1 MKLMSY
7 TSAMQQGFVP
17 RLQSM
22 MPQAPQGPSLAGGML
37 GVGVGQ
43 EGNGSLI
50 PTPQGDAG
58 GDALKGLLPQSGP
71 QQTQPGQ
78 QPAQPGMGTMRQ
90 NVTPDVRGQLRQGI
104 GLETQPAMKAA
115 GGAYA

>member
-43 EGNGSLI
+43 EGDGSLI

-58 GDALKGLLPQSGP
+58 GDAFKDLLPQSGP
-71 QQTQPGQ
+71 QQT
-78 QPAQPGMGTMRQ
+78 QPGMGTMRQ

>member
-43 EGNGSLI
+43 EGDGSLI

-58 GDALKGLLPQSGP
+58 GDAFKDLLPQSG
-71 QQTQPGQ
+71 Q
-78 QPAQPGMGTMRQ
+78 QPTQPGMGTMRQ

-104 GLETQPAMKAA
+104 GLETQPVMKAA

>member
-43 EGNGSLI
+43 EGDGSLI

-58 GDALKGLLPQSGP
+58 GDAFKDLLPQSRAAANAAR
-71 QQTQPGQ
+71 
-78 QPAQPGMGTMRQ
+78 PATH
-90 NVTPDVRGQLRQGI
+90 
-104 GLETQPAMKAA
+104 AA
-115 GGAYA
+115 GGGDHAAERHPGRARSAPAGHWA

>member
-1 MKLMSY
+1 MEASFPRRRE
-7 TSAMQQGFVP
+7 TQEAM
-17 RLQSM
+17 
-22 MPQAPQGPSLAGGML
+22 
-37 GVGVGQ
+37 
-43 EGNGSLI
+43 
-50 PTPQGDAG
+50 
-58 GDALKGLLPQSGP
+58 LLPQSRP

>member
-43 EGNGSLI
+43 EGDGSLI

-58 GDALKGLLPQSGP
+58 GDALKELLPQSGP

-78 QPAQPGMGTMRQ
+78 QPTQPGMGRIWW
-90 NVTPDVRGQLRQGI
+90 G
-104 GLETQPAMKAA
+104 
-115 GGAYA
+115 

>member
-22 MPQAPQGPSLAGGML
+22 MPQAPHGPILAGGML

-43 EGNGSLI
+43 EGDGSLI

-58 GDALKGLLPQSGP
+58 GDAFKDLLPQSGP

-78 QPAQPGMGTMRQ
+78 HPTQPGMGTMRQ
-90 NVTPDVRGQLRQGI
+90 HVTPDVRGQLRQGI

>member
-58 GDALKGLLPQSGP
+58 GDALKGTAAPVWAAADAAR
-71 QQTQPGQ
+71 
-78 QPAQPGMGTMRQ
+78 PATR
-90 NVTPDVRGQLRQGI
+90 
-104 GLETQPAMKAA
+104 AA
-115 GGAYA
+115 GDGDHAAERHPGRARSAPAGHRA

>member
-58 GDALKGLLPQSGP
+58 GDALKGLLPQSRP

-78 QPAQPGMGTMRQ
+78 QPHEPGMGDHAAEHPRTCAVSSGRAS
-90 NVTPDVRGQLRQGI
+90 GQ
-104 GLETQPAMKAA
+104 TQRR
-115 GGAYA
+115 

>member
-43 EGNGSLI
+43 EGDGSLI
-50 PTPQGDAG
+50 PTPQGGAG
-58 GDALKGLLPQSGP
+58 GDALKELLPRGP
-71 QQTQPGQ
+71 GRRKRSPVIAPSFMTKTEVSAPYV
-78 QPAQPGMGTMRQ
+78 AFLSECMGR
-90 NVTPDVRGQLRQGI
+90 NISFPR
-104 GLETQPAMKAA
+104 
-115 GGAYA
+115 

>member
-37 GVGVGQ
+37 GVGVA
-43 EGNGSLI
+43 
-50 PTPQGDAG
+50 TA
-58 GDALKGLLPQSGP
+58 
-71 QQTQPGQ
+71 
-78 QPAQPGMGTMRQ
+78 
-90 NVTPDVRGQLRQGI
+90 
-104 GLETQPAMKAA
+104 
-115 GGAYA
+115 

>member
-43 EGNGSLI
+43 EGDGSLI
-50 PTPQGDAG
+50 PTPQGGAG
-58 GDALKGLLPQSGP
+58 GDALKELLPRSGP
-71 QQTQPGQ
+71 QETSFITKTEVSAPYV
-78 QPAQPGMGTMRQ
+78 AFLSECMGR
-90 NVTPDVRGQLRQGI
+90 NISFPR
-104 GLETQPAMKAA
+104 
-115 GGAYA
+115 

>member
-1 MKLMSY
+1 MEASSPRRRG
-7 TSAMQQGFVP
+7 TPEAMRSRICCPV
-17 RLQSM
+17 R
-22 MPQAPQGPSLAGGML
+22 
-37 GVGVGQ
+37 
-43 EGNGSLI
+43 
-50 PTPQGDAG
+50 
-58 GDALKGLLPQSGP
+58 P

-78 QPAQPGMGTMRQ
+78 QPTQPGMGTMRQ

>member
-43 EGNGSLI
+43 EGDGSLI

-58 GDALKGLLPQSGP
+58 GDAFKESAAPVRP
-71 QQTQPGQ
+71 RNAAR
-78 QPAQPGMGTMRQ
+78 PATHAPGMGTMRQ

>member
-1 MKLMSY
+1 M
-7 TSAMQQGFVP
+7 
-17 RLQSM
+17 R
-22 MPQAPQGPSLAGGML
+22 L

-43 EGNGSLI
+43 EGDGSLI

-58 GDALKGLLPQSGP
+58 GDAFKDLLPQSGP

-78 QPAQPGMGTMRQ
+78 QPTQPGMGTMRQ

-104 GLETQPAMKAA
+104 GLETQSAMKAA

>member
-22 MPQAPQGPSLAGGML
+22 MPQAPQG
-37 GVGVGQ
+37 
-43 EGNGSLI
+43 
-50 PTPQGDAG
+50 DAG
-58 GDALKGLLPQSGP
+58 GDAFKDLLPQSGP

-78 QPAQPGMGTMRQ
+78 QPTQPGMGTMRQ

>member
-43 EGNGSLI
+43 EGDGSLI
-50 PTPQGDAG
+50 PTPQGGAG
-58 GDALKGLLPQSGP
+58 GDALKERPGPGRSKRSPASNPRSRGWGPCGRTSPRTCAVSSGRASGLRRS
-71 QQTQPGQ
+71 
-78 QPAQPGMGTMRQ
+78 
-90 NVTPDVRGQLRQGI
+90 LR
-104 GLETQPAMKAA
+104 
-115 GGAYA
+115 

>member
-1 MKLMSY
+1 
-7 TSAMQQGFVP
+7 
-17 RLQSM
+17 M
-22 MPQAPQGPSLAGGML
+22 MPHAPQGPSLAGGML

-43 EGNGSLI
+43 EGDGSLI
-50 PTPQGDAG
+50 PIAAGDAEA
-58 GDALKGLLPQSGP
+58 DAFKDLLPQSGP
-71 QQTQPGQ
+71 AANAAR
-78 QPAQPGMGTMRQ
+78 PATPRSPGMGTMRQ